1 MPTYTLPAH
10 AHQLYLNQLA
20 LYLRD
25 SRFIHSRWA
34 TYSHDHCDPD
44 TGRPDDEVAYNRRQ
58 AQRDSD
64 LLSAFGTVY
73 YHADTLVDAAH
84 QQLDQLPD
92 SEQTRHFA
100 GQLRQ
105 LRTSTQQ
112 LYAVHRRWID
122 RRDALPDGAG
132 GRAHEALLTESYAE
146 ARPHLDRWADHG
158 QAVLDIN
165 TLAREQLGPQA
176 APLAATREDHLNAAP
191 ATPPPAPRA
200 ASPIGRIR

>member
-1 MPTYTLPAH
+1 MPTYTPPAH

-20 LYLRD
+20 RYLRD
-25 SRFIHSRWA
+25 SKLIQALWA

-44 TGRPDDEVAYNRRQ
+44 TGRPDDEVAYSRRQ

-73 YHADTLVDAAH
+73 YHAATLVEAAQ

-92 SEQTRHFA
+92 SEQTRHLA

-112 LYAVHRRWID
+112 LYAVRRRWID
-122 RRDALPDGAG
+122 RRDALSDGAG
-132 GRAHEALLTESYAE
+132 GKEHEELLTESYAE

-165 TLAREQLGPQA
+165 ALAREQLGPQA
-176 APLAATREDHLNAAP
+176 APLAARHEDQLNTAP
-191 ATPPPAPRA
+191 ATPPPAPGA
-200 ASPIGRIR
+200 ASPTGRIR